1 MKNGVRL
8 IQSSRIYSGSI
19 NLSKDKFSLNGKIIE
34 KELVGHQ
41 NSVGIVAIRDD
52 SVILITQYRRAANK
66 VLLEIPAGKIENDE
80 TPREAAV
87 REMAEHRPDLRW
99 VLIAAEPVIDVDTT
113 AADMLEE
120 LDEWLNARGVS
131 LVFAEMKDP
140 VREKIERYE
149 LTRTIDPGHFFP
161 TLDEAIERYVADTGA
176 TWHPP
181 ERSLPEG
188 RAPEGSAA
196 EGGSL
201 PKGGMT

>member
-34 KELVGHQ
+34 EEIVGHQ

-87 REMAEHRPDLRW
+87 REMAEEIGYAGNLKPVSKLYLAPGYSTELMHVFIATNLRE
-99 VLIAAEPVIDVDTT
+99 VTRGPLDDDENIRRRRIRLEVAIKKCLNGKITDAKTIAA
-113 AADMLEE
+113 L
-120 LDEWLNARGVS
+120 
-131 LVFAEMKDP
+131 
-140 VREKIERYE
+140 
-149 LTRTIDPGHFFP
+149 LT
-161 TLDEAIERYVADTGA
+161 YYN
-176 TWHPP
+176 
-181 ERSLPEG
+181 RSDST
-188 RAPEGSAA
+188 R
-196 EGGSL
+196 
-201 PKGGMT
+201 